1 MFDYNSPIE
10 IIMNDI
16 QPKIENQIVKAVQN
30 VGITVDKKELLKALN
45 YDREEYEKGYADAK
59 SEIVHCKDCIAY
71 DSKTDRFEMNVCK
84 RNNKIFPKN
93 GYCSFGIKK
102 DCGAKMDEKSKSDNV
117 IEKVYCK
124 DCQFLEIESGG
135 YACCGKAIKGIVK
148 PWDFCKKGIKKANE

>member
-10 IIMNDI
+10 IIMKDLKTEI
-16 QPKIENQIVKAVQN
+16 DNQTVKAVQN

-45 YDREEYEKGYADAK
+45 YDREEYEKGYADSK

-71 DSKTDRFEMNVCK
+71 DIKTDRFEMNVCK

-102 DCGAKMDEKSKSDNV
+102 DYGKQKSDNV

-124 DCQFLEIESGG
+124 DCQFLEIE
-135 YACCGKAIKGIVK
+135 
-148 PWDFCKKGIKKANE
+148 FCKKGRKKANE